1 MWGKSLDCFLF
12 QCRSR
17 LFVVLFP
24 PASTSANAS
33 RLLIISVVP
42 FAFCVAAWLAVP
54 LIYFLKALSRQ
65 EKFPLGH
72 ECRIAHAVE
81 EGRKNMRDGR
91 TEFHPVPLSLFFLLC
106 TLLYLQTPQSCGN
119 TWSPLMTSIIC
130 LLGCIVTPPFSF
142 IHLRVVASSLTHPVR
157 HTLHIHS
164 HHFPHIPSLMQQRAC
179 IYPFYFFPWV
189 HPTSFVF
196 GP

>member
-1 MWGKSLDCFLF
+1 MMWGKSLDCFLF

-42 FAFCVAAWLAVP
+42 FAFCVAAWLVVP
-54 LIYFLKALSRQ
+54 LIYFLKALCRQ

-72 ECRIAHAVE
+72 ECRIGHAVE

-91 TEFHPVPLSLFFLLC
+91 TESHPVPLSLFFSPLYP
-106 TLLYLQTPQSCGN
+106 TLLANAAIMWKHLVPSYDINHL
-119 TWSPLMTSIIC
+119 
-130 LLGCIVTPPFSF
+130 PFGM
-142 IHLRVVASSLTHPVR
+142 HCHSSLFLHSSSCCCVVTH
-157 HTLHIHS
+157 S
-164 HHFPHIPSLMQQRAC
+164 S
-179 IYPFYFFPWV
+179 
-189 HPTSFVF
+189 
-196 GP
+196 G